1 MRKQLSFVL
10 MFLIFLP
17 ACVGPD
23 GQVAEQTPDQSS
35 TVDTPTAK
43 GKAGLQEFKTTGSG
57 LKYRVIEP
65 GQDPK
70 PTANAK
76 VMVHYRGWL
85 PDKADPTKG
94 EEFDS
99 SYKRGQPAGFPLKDV
114 IPGWTEGLQL
124 IGKGGKLELEIPPD
138 LAYGERGSPG
148 AIPPNATLRF
158 EVELLDIKE
167 PPKPMEPGPVDP
179 DAPKEFSKTDSGLQY
194 RILRKGNGK
203 SPVAS
208 DKVTVHYRGWLPNK
222 IDPSKGEE
230 FDSSYQRGETTSF
243 PLGGVIPGWTEGLQ
257 LVKEGGM
264 IELEIPSELAY
275 GEQGSPGAIPPNA
288 TLRFLVELISIAG
301 PATPGPVDADAPKEF
316 SKTDSGLQYRIR
328 RKGNGKAPIATDE
341 VTVHYRGWLPDKDD
355 PSKGEEFDSSYQR
368 GETTSFGL
376 NQVIPG
382 WTEGLQ
388 LVKEGGM
395 IELHIPSELAYGER
409 GAPGAIPPNSDLRF
423 LVELKQ
429 VH

>member
-1 MRKQLSFVL
+1 MRMQLTFV
-10 MFLIFLP
+10 MMCLIFLP

-23 GQVAEQTPDQSS
+23 GQVAEQSNTTSDQSDGS
-35 TVDTPTAK
+35 AETLKVDTPKAE
-43 GKAGLQEFKTTGSG
+43 GKAGLQEFQTTNSG

-65 GQDPK
+65 GTDPK
-70 PTANAK
+70 PTADSN
-76 VMVHYRGWL
+76 VLVHYRGWL

-99 SYKRGQPAGFPLKDV
+99 SYGRGEPVGFPLKGV

-167 PPKPMEPGPVDP
+167 PPKPEEPG
-179 DAPKEFSKTDSGLQY
+179 A
-194 RILRKGNGK
+194 
-203 SPVAS
+203 
-208 DKVTVHYRGWLPNK
+208 
-222 IDPSKGEE
+222 
-230 FDSSYQRGETTSF
+230 
-243 PLGGVIPGWTEGLQ
+243 
-257 LVKEGGM
+257 
-264 IELEIPSELAY
+264 
-275 GEQGSPGAIPPNA
+275 
-288 TLRFLVELISIAG
+288 
-301 PATPGPVDADAPKEF
+301 VDADAPEEF
-316 SKTDSGLQYRIR
+316 STTASGLQYRIR
-328 RKGNGKAPIATDE
+328 RKGTGKAPAATDE
-341 VTVHYRGWLPDKDD
+341 VTVHYRGWLPDQDD
-355 PSKGEEFDSSYQR
+355 PSKGEVFDSSYER

-395 IELHIPSELAYGER
+395 IELHIPFALAYGER
-409 GAPGAIPPNSDLRF
+409 GRPGAIPPRADLRF
-423 LVELKQ
+423 IVELKE
-429 VH
+429 VR